1 MAMGIHSETT
11 NHKRGSRVRKT
22 TSIFVSAVLLVALS
36 GCAFFDNE
44 ARDKAACDRLSDI
57 LTAQGDGTLP
67 TDAPA
72 SFIQSI
78 ERDVLP
84 LASGEFGRS
93 IKDLID
99 SYRGLESQSIFD
111 QFAGGLDTFYFA
123 GIVLDRCVQ
132 ISSKIPTTEG

>member
-1 MAMGIHSETT
+1 MATHSETT
-11 NHKRGSRVRKT
+11 NHKRGSKLRKT
-22 TSIFVSAVLLVALS
+22 TSALVAASLLVSLS

-57 LTAQGDGTLP
+57 LTAQGGGSLP
-67 TDAPA
+67 SDAPA
-72 SFIQSI
+72 SLIDSI

-84 LASGEFGRS
+84 LASGEFGRG

-111 QFAGGLDTFYFA
+111 QFAGGLDTLYFA

-132 ISSKIPTTEG
+132 LSSNIPGTNR

>member
-1 MAMGIHSETT
+1 MEMDIRSEIT
-11 NHKRGSRVRKT
+11 NHKRGSKLRKT
-22 TSIFVSAVLLVALS
+22 TVALVAGSLLVALS

-72 SFIQSI
+72 SFVESV

-84 LASGEFGRS
+84 LASGELGRS

-111 QFAGGLDTFYFA
+111 QLAGGLDTLYFA

-132 ISSKIPTTEG
+132 VSSKIPSANP

>member
-1 MAMGIHSETT
+1 MATHSETT
-11 NHKRGSRVRKT
+11 NHKRGSKLRKT
-22 TSIFVSAVLLVALS
+22 TSALVAASLLVSLS

-111 QFAGGLDTFYFA
+111 QFAGGLDTLYFA

-132 ISSKIPTTEG
+132 LSSNIPGTNS

>member
-1 MAMGIHSETT
+1 MGTLSETT
-11 NHKRGSRVRKT
+11 NHKRGSKLRKIT
-22 TSIFVSAVLLVALS
+22 PGLIAASLLVTLS

-93 IKDLID
+93 VKDLID

-111 QFAGGLDTFYFA
+111 QFAGGLDTLYFA

-132 ISSKIPTTEG
+132 VSSKIPNANP